1 MLWRATLAAPP
12 GLNCQVWSEPS
23 SVMKFRAFLWIEN
36 VTTIVRELFLSQIV
50 NHCIVREYIQNVG
63 ADRMNLLFSSFLIH
77 LSSLL
82 TAVMIFSLVACGL
95 KAAYS
100 SKD

>member
-1 MLWRATLAAPP
+1 MLWRVTLAEPP

-36 VTTIVRELFLSQIV
+36 LTTIVRELFLSQIG
-50 NHCIVREYIQNVG
+50 NHCFVLEYIQNVG
-63 ADRMNLLFSSFLIH
+63 ADRMNILFSPFLIH

-82 TAVMIFSLVACGL
+82 TAVMTFSLVAVGL
-95 KAAYS
+95 KAE
-100 SKD
+100 